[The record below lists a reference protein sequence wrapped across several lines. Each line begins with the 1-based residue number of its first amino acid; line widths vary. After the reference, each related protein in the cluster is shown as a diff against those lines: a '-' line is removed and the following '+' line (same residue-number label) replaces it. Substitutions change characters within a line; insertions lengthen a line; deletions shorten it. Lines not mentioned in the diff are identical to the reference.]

1 MNIAKLVTDKNYSE
15 KYRNEEIK
23 RQAELLIDDLV
34 GESFKNKQAKQKNEE
49 FMKELENSYYDVE
62 IIKKYF
68 QEYDELASF
77 TCELIK
83 AIRQ

>member
-62 IIKKYF
+62 VIKKHF

-77 TCELIK
+77 TCALIK

>member
-23 RQAELLIDDLV
+23 TQAELLIDDLV

-62 IIKKYF
+62 VIKKHF

-77 TCELIK
+77 TCALIK

>member
-1 MNIAKLVTDKNYSE
+1 MNIAKLTDKDYSE

-23 RQAELLIDDLV
+23 RRAELLIDDLV
-34 GESFKNKQAKQKNEE
+34 GESFKSKNAKQKNEE
-49 FMKELENSYYDVE
+49 FMKELEDSYYDIEV
-62 IIKKYF
+62 IKKHF

-83 AIRQ
+83 TISQ

>member
-15 KYRNEEIK
+15 KYRSEEIK

-62 IIKKYF
+62 VIKKHF

-77 TCELIK
+77 TCALIK